1 MHHSDSGD
9 VYNHDDD
16 DGDDDGDGDGDAMTS
31 SPAAVTAVAAP
42 DLITVCRASWKQV
55 SPSVR
60 RLSRIPVHNS
70 YFPYMSSFFPS
81 AVAKSREL
89 R

>member
-9 VYNHDDD
+9 VYDDD
-16 DGDDDGDGDGDAMTS
+16 DDDDDDNGDDDVMTS
-31 SPAAVTAVAAP
+31 SPAAVTAVAVP
-42 DLITVCRASWKQV
+42 DLITVRRASWKQV

-60 RLSRIPVHNS
+60 RLSRIPVHYS

>member
-9 VYNHDDD
+9 VYDDD
-16 DGDDDGDGDGDAMTS
+16 DDEDDDDGDGDVMTS
-31 SPAAVTAVAAP
+31 SPAVAAP
-42 DLITVCRASWKQV
+42 DLITVRRASWKQV
-55 SPSVR
+55 SPSVG
-60 RLSRIPVHNS
+60 RLSRIPVHYS